1 MIVLDASAAVQIANE
16 SQEGER
22 LKRLMLS
29 GETCIAPDLFYP
41 EVANAFAKYYKAG
54 LLNKREA
61 MAYTAK
67 AVCLVQHFIPCES
80 LYTEALSEAM
90 RVGHT
95 VYDLL
100 YLVLAR
106 RRGAVL
112 FTLDKKLRHLA
123 VENGVDVVESYDIDG
138 KNRMIRSET
147 KNLEEAVEA
156 GWITVEP

>member
-16 SQEGER
+16 SQEGEK

-29 GETCIAPDLFYP
+29 GEACIAPDLFYP

-54 LLNKREA
+54 LLNKRET

-67 AVCLVQHFIPCES
+67 AVCLVQHFIPCGS

-106 RRGAVL
+106 RSGAVL
-112 FTLDKKLRHLA
+112 FTLDKKLRQLA

-138 KNRMIRSET
+138 KNWMIRSEI